1 MCERDAAGHYARS
14 SLSIRLGACAILI
27 GLPASETLIGSVVP
41 LTTNRGSVIDR
52 PSGVCHREASP
63 ESQPSLR
70 YGARGVEA
78 SDGPCEAAAI
88 PSERSTPSG
97 GDRRGAPEARR
108 CLIGRQAPRDDRF
121 GGDRRGAPEA
131 GRCLISRQAPRDDR
145 VGGTQRP
152 NTLPTPGISGAALLR
167 DDRLLLV
174 SDRGNAISLLSK
186 ASENLASP
194 AAAAVGLRAL
204 EGELKGRVDLDDLE
218 DAAWDGHGNAYL
230 VASHSRT
237 SLGDAPDARYRLAR
251 LSFDATGKLL
261 EARQTDALL
270 QGIVNQVPFLADAI
284 RRTPART
291 GLNIEGLAWT
301 PEDHLLIGL
310 RAPTVTESRVRPHGG
325 QEDAVVL
332 RLKNP
337 AALFQALPPRP
348 EFGDVVKLDLRG
360 QGIRGMAYDPDRKA
374 CWIVSGLS
382 AEPTHPVKSP
392 WDLWLWDEKAE
403 PRRARLPSSI
413 ALEQPEAVCR
423 LGVKGRPHLLL
434 IEPREKESRYAML
447 LLEGFGFHE

>member
-1 MCERDAAGHYARS
+1 MRF
-14 SLSIRLGACAILI
+14 SLLVILPVLGL
-27 GLPASETLIGSVVP
+27 GSD
-41 LTTNRGSVIDR
+41 S
-52 PSGVCHREASP
+52 
-63 ESQPSLR
+63 
-70 YGARGVEA
+70 
-78 SDGPCEAAAI
+78 
-88 PSERSTPSG
+88 
-97 GDRRGAPEARR
+97 
-108 CLIGRQAPRDDRF
+108 
-121 GGDRRGAPEA
+121 
-131 GRCLISRQAPRDDR
+131 DR
-145 VGGTQRP
+145 VA
-152 NTLPTPGISGAALLR
+152 NSNALPVPGISGAALLR

-194 AAAAVGLRAL
+194 VASLRSL
-204 EGELKGRVDLDDLE
+204 EAEMKGRVDLDDLE
-218 DAAWDGHGNAYL
+218 DAAWDGHGNAYV

-237 SLGDAPDARYRLAR
+237 TLGDAPDARYRLAR

-261 EARQTDALL
+261 DARQTDALL

-291 GLNIEGLAWT
+291 GLNIEGLAWS
-301 PEDHLLIGL
+301 PEGHLLIGL

-337 AALFQALPPRP
+337 DALFQALPPRP

-392 WDLWLWDEKAE
+392 WGLWLWDERAE
-403 PRRARLPSSI
+403 PRRARLPASI
-413 ALEQPEAVCR
+413 AHEQPEAVCR
-423 LGVKGRPHLLL
+423 LDLTGRAHLLL
-434 IEPREKESRYAML
+434 VEPGEKESRYAL
-447 LLEGFGFHE
+447 LPLDALAFHE